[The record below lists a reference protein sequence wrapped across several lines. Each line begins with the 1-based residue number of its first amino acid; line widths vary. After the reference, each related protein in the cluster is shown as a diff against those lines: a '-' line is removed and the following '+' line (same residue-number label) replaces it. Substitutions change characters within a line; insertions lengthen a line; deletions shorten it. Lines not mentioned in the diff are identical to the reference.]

1 MMALTEMARILGE
14 LMNDAEHAHPLDTF
28 KLGMIARIA
37 QEQIALAE
45 LEAKP

>member
-1 MMALTEMARILGE
+1 MMALTEIARIASE
-14 LMNDAEHAHPLDTF
+14 LLDDAAHGQPLDTF
-28 KLGMIARIA
+28 KLGIIARIA

>member
-1 MMALTEMARILGE
+1 MMALDEIQRLLSE
-14 LMNDAEHAHPLDTF
+14 LRDDLEHGQPLDTF

>member
-1 MMALTEMARILGE
+1 MMALTEIERLSRE
-14 LMNDAEHAHPLDTF
+14 LLNDAEHGHPLDTF
-28 KLGMIARIA
+28 KLGIIARIA

>member
-1 MMALTEMARILGE
+1 MMALTEIARIVHE
-14 LMNDAEHAHPLDTF
+14 LLDDAMHGQPLDTS
-28 KLGMIARIA
+28 KLGIIVRVA